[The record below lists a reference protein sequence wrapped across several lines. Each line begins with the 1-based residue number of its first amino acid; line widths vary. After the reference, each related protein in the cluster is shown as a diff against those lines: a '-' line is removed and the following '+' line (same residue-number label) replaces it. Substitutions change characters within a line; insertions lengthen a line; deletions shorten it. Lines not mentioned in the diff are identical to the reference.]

1 MKRHLPHLSESV
13 ASCTP
18 TRDGR
23 YFILTHSKKSA
34 HSDEPIPEG
43 AAIRINNGV
52 ARRVGP
58 SPSAAT
64 ASLSGID
71 RVRGGDR

>member
-1 MKRHLPHLSESV
+1 MKRPLPHLPESV

-23 YFILTHSKKSA
+23 YFILTRWKKVA

-58 SPSAAT
+58 SPSAAL

-71 RVRGGDR
+71 RMRGGER